1 MLSWLPDASRLY
13 KDVPKDDVDNE
24 SDEARRSLGLAVD
37 DNEVRKINTRECII
51 KE

>member
-24 SDEARRSLGLAVD
+24 SDEARRSLGLAVED
-37 DNEVRKINTRECII
+37 TEVR
-51 KE
+51 